1 MKLTLK
7 YYPYALLIILCLI
20 LLGANP
26 FNGET
31 VAPTDL
37 LVNQSGWRNSDI
49 DVKTIHPIR
58 SDILDARLPRW
69 IQAKHSIRRGEIPIW
84 NPYPINGI
92 PGIQWLPAAILTPSF
107 AMFAIIED
115 DATGY
120 YFSMLINLLIAAL
133 GSYLLLYTFTKNT
146 YAALFGS
153 IVFCFSGFHS
163 AWFFWAHVTTSIWIP
178 WVLLFTYQYLT
189 TQQLKYLPRLSLVI
203 ALLIFGGFPSIVVY
217 TFIATTMLVI
227 AHLQW
232 GNGVRSV
239 ASNSFSLIGFS
250 ILGFLIPIFAIYS
263 LYEMLEFTQAS
274 TWRSGGTPLNVNHL
288 QKFITPIG
296 HKYGDVER
304 TFYVGLIPLA
314 LSLLVIP
321 LAFFKKLTKNMLL
334 GIVLLILT
342 TTLAFGIIPQDFVRT
357 LPTFNNNN
365 WGRITILIALAFS
378 IISAE
383 ILAAI
388 FKSKTTRKFPPSLV
402 FLVAISLVLVQ
413 FFDTKR
419 LFNDFNGAVPA
430 ETFFPTTPTITYVK
444 ENLAPL
450 QSVIADRSYLISGV
464 LANYG
469 ISEWFAH
476 GFRTLNEIN
485 LLRSEVAI
493 EPFSSPTSAILE
505 CGTISMQSNAITLL
519 GIRYIICSKILIDG
533 KLKELV
539 ARTSGEKS
547 TPSKLITQATPIT
560 QYFSAGADVS
570 TDIISIRIATYRRK
584 TSHADLI
591 LSIYNQNTL
600 LGRARV
606 AAHTIGDND
615 WVDFVFPERINL
627 SGSGN
632 RMVLEAESVEQN
644 GKLSAWLYPVD
655 EGPTYLEQAGKR
667 QNLVLAAKIFRS
679 QTPQDL
685 KYKYYNLEP
694 GIDILENKNVQGS
707 GYFLARLDKTAKPD
721 FKPVTLK
728 KYTLTNLEFDY
739 TGNESGWVILPL
751 RFYPGWKAYVN
762 NSPVQTQSFLGMM
775 PAIPVESEDQ
785 ISYRYQPKLLFYL
798 AFLSLTALIITII
811 LAFSLRNR

>member
-1 MKLTLK
+1 MKIALK
-7 YYPYALLIILCLI
+7 YYPYSLLIILCLV

-26 FNGET
+26 FDGET

-37 LVNQSGWRNSDI
+37 LVNQYGWRNSDI

-69 IQAKHSIRRGEIPIW
+69 NQAKDSIRNGEIPIW

-107 AMFAIIED
+107 AMFTIFED

-133 GSYLLLYTFTKNT
+133 GSYLLLQAFTKNT

-153 IVFCFSGFHS
+153 TVFCFSGFHS

-203 ALLIFGGFPSIVVY
+203 ALLVFGGFPSIVVY
-217 TFIATTMLVI
+217 TFIATTLLVI
-227 AHLQW
+227 VHLQW
-232 GNGVRSV
+232 GNGVRNV
-239 ASNSFSLIGFS
+239 ASNSFSLISFS
-250 ILGFLIPIFAIYS
+250 VLGFLIPLFAIYS

-274 TWRSGGTPLNVNHL
+274 TWRNGGTPLNINHL

-296 HKYGDVER
+296 HRYGDVER

-314 LSLLVIP
+314 LLLFVIP

-334 GIVLLILT
+334 GIVLLTLT
-342 TTLAFGIIPQDFVRT
+342 TTVAFGIIPQDLVRT
-357 LPTFNNNN
+357 LPTFSNNN

-383 ILAAI
+383 ILAAL
-388 FKSKTTRKFPPSLV
+388 FKSETTRRLNTSLV
-402 FLVAISLVLVQ
+402 FLFAISLVLVQ

-419 LFNDFNGAVPA
+419 VFDDFNGPVPA
-430 ETFFPTTPTITYVK
+430 ETFFPTTATISHLK

-493 EPFSSPTSAILE
+493 EPFSSPTAALLDCDTVSI
-505 CGTISMQSNAITLL
+505 QSNVITLL
-519 GIRYIICSKILIDG
+519 GIRNIICSKLLVNG

-547 TPSKLITQATPIT
+547 RPSKLITPATPIT
-560 QYFSAGADVS
+560 QYFSTEADVS

-591 LSIYNQNTL
+591 LSIYHQNTL

-615 WVDFVFPERINL
+615 WVDFMFPQRINL

-632 RMVLEAESVEQN
+632 RIVLEAQAVEKK
-644 GKLSAWLYPVD
+644 GKLSAWLYPVE

-694 GIDILENKNVQGS
+694 GIDILENRKVQGS
-707 GYFLARLDKTAKPD
+707 GYFLTDLDKSLQPD
-721 FKPVTLK
+721 FGVVTLK
-728 KYTLTNLEFDY
+728 NYTSTNLEFDY
-739 TGNESGWVILPL
+739 TGNKPGWLILPQ

-762 NSPVQTQSFLGMM
+762 DSPVQTHIFLGIM
-775 PAIPVESEDQ
+775 PAIQVESGDQ
-785 ISYRYQPKLLFYL
+785 INYRYEPKLLFYL
-798 AFLSLTALIITII
+798 AFLSLTALLITII
-811 LAFSLRNR
+811 LTFSLRNR